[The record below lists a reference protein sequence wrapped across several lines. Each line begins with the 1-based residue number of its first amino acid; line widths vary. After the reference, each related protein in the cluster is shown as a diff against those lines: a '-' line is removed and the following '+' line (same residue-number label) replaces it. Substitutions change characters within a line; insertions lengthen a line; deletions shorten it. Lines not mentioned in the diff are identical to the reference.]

1 MQRGL
6 RRRGKLRPERIDRL
20 NALAFSWA
28 PYDFAWEEMFERMAA
43 FEREHGHCNVPAK
56 YERDPQ
62 LGAWVT
68 HQRVLK
74 RRGKLSHER
83 FARLDASRF
92 IWDPIEARWEEM
104 SDQLVAFKRE
114 HGHCNVPAKY
124 ERDPQLGAW
133 VTHQRVLKRRGKLSH
148 ERFARLDA
156 LGFNWDPYGSAWE
169 EIFDQLV
176 AYKAK
181 HGDCNVPRGYG
192 PDPQLGT
199 WVQNQRQIRRKGKL
213 SQQQFDRL
221 DALGFIW
228 DPRKARWHE
237 MLERL
242 VAYKAGHGDCN
253 VPQCYEP
260 DPQLGSWVHNQRQ
273 FRRKGKLSQQ
283 PIDRLN
289 ALGFYWGKRG

>member
-1 MQRGL
+1 MFDQLVAYNAKHGDCNVPAKYEPDLQLARRVNMQRGL

-43 FEREHGHCNVPAK
+43 FEREHGHCDVPQR

-68 HQRVLK
+68 
-74 RRGKLSHER
+74 
-83 FARLDASRF
+83 
-92 IWDPIEARWEEM
+92 
-104 SDQLVAFKRE
+104 
-114 HGHCNVPAKY
+114 Y
-124 ERDPQLGAW
+124 
-133 VTHQRVLKRRGKLSH
+133 QRVLKRRGKLSH

-199 WVQNQRQIRRKGKL
+199 WVQNQRQFRRKGKL